1 MEKEKK
7 IEIGDKEYTIKIVAP
22 DDDNL
27 LMDDE
32 EYHCGV
38 TDFHK
43 KIIYIKNDIK
53 NPYTL
58 KYTILHEL
66 VHAYTDCYGFLQVD
80 WNNEVVADF
89 IANNITNIIEN
100 HNKIIK
106 WLMEVIEND

>member
-1 MEKEKK
+1 MEKEKQIK
-7 IEIGDKEYTIKIVAP
+7 IGDKEYTIKIVAP

-32 EYHCGV
+32 QYHCGV

-43 KIIYIKNDIK
+43 KIIYIRSDIK
-53 NPYTL
+53 NSYTL

-89 IANNITNIIEN
+89 IANNISNISINYNETIE
-100 HNKIIK
+100 
-106 WLMEVIEND
+106 WLEEVIGND

>member
-7 IEIGDKEYTIKIVAP
+7 IKIGDKEYTIKIVAP

-32 EYHCGV
+32 QYHSGV

-43 KIIYIKNDIK
+43 KIIYIRSDIK
-53 NPYTL
+53 NSYTL

-66 VHAYTDCYGFLQVD
+66 VHAYMDCYGFIQVD
-80 WNNEVVADF
+80 WNNEIVADF
-89 IANNITNIIEN
+89 IANNISDIIIN
-100 HNKIIK
+100 YNKIIYYIVG
-106 WLMEVIEND
+106 VIGND